1 MKYNKQ
7 TKEKAKK
14 KQKAVGKSS
23 YHITQNITQNTHLMP
38 SVELEKKKGS
48 GSRPGA

>member
-14 KQKAVGKSS
+14 AKKAKKQKAVGKRS
-23 YHITQNITQNTHLMP
+23 YNITQNITQNTHLH
-38 SVELEKKKGS
+38 
-48 GSRPGA
+48 

>member
-23 YHITQNITQNTHLMP
+23 YHTTRNITQNTHLMLYTA
-38 SVELEKKKGS
+38 SFQMITS
-48 GSRPGA
+48 

>member
-14 KQKAVGKSS
+14 KQKPVGKSS
-23 YHITQNITQNTHLMP
+23 YHITQNITQNTHLMLYQH
-38 SVELEKKKGS
+38 VHVLCILI
-48 GSRPGA
+48 